1 MKKVAVILFFASIGV
16 IIYFFIKEQFKGI
29 ALSHTENIVLSIA
42 YFGFAIA
49 NIIFIVL
56 SKKMKKSESADK

>member
-1 MKKVAVILFFASIGV
+1 VKKLAVILFFASIGL

-29 ALSHTENIVLSIA
+29 ALSHAENIIVSIA

>member
-1 MKKVAVILFFASIGV
+1 MKKVALILFFASIGL

-29 ALSHTENIVLSIA
+29 VLSHAENIILSIA

>member
-1 MKKVAVILFFASIGV
+1 MKKVAVILFFTSIGL
-16 IIYFFIKEQFKGI
+16 IIFFFIKEQFKGI
-29 ALSHTENIVLSIA
+29 VLSHTENIIVSVA

-56 SKKMKKSESADK
+56 SKKSKKK

>member
-56 SKKMKKSESADK
+56 SKKVKKSESAE

>member
-1 MKKVAVILFFASIGV
+1 VKKLAVILFFASIGL

-29 ALSHTENIVLSIA
+29 SLSHAENIVLSIA

-56 SKKMKKSESADK
+56 SKKVKKK

>member
-1 MKKVAVILFFASIGV
+1 MKNVAVTLFFASIGV

-29 ALSHTENIVLSIA
+29 VLSHTENVVLSIA

-56 SKKMKKSESADK
+56 SKKVKKSESAE

>member
-1 MKKVAVILFFASIGV
+1 MKRVAVILFFASIGL

-29 ALSHTENIVLSIA
+29 ALSHAENIIVSIA
-42 YFGFAIA
+42 YFGFAIT

-56 SKKMKKSESADK
+56 SKKVKKSESAE

>member
-1 MKKVAVILFFASIGV
+1 MKKAGIILFFASIGL

-29 ALSHTENIVLSIA
+29 ALSHAENIIVSIA

-49 NIIFIVL
+49 NIIFFVL
-56 SKKMKKSESADK
+56 SKKK

>member
-1 MKKVAVILFFASIGV
+1 MKKVAVILFFGSIGL

-29 ALSHTENIVLSIA
+29 ALSHAENIIVSIA

-49 NIIFIVL
+49 NIIFIRL
-56 SKKMKKSESADK
+56 NYLEKKSEKK